1 MSSFDE
7 IDGEDLE
14 DVGITVNRSDG
25 DISEEVEC
33 TNTERHDDYDALNL
47 FRLLSKSIGTKVGQR
62 FGRHIDV
69 SVDIGEGK
77 RIHYTLIIYLSGIS
91 KLYTVCEKVNP
102 NLERSSKALENA
114 FWLLSQK
121 LAEED

>member
-47 FRLLSKSIGTKVGQR
+47 FRLLSKSIDDHVLAYVMGIWTHLVAE
-62 FGRHIDV
+62 IDDAY
-69 SVDIGEGK
+69 SK
-77 RIHYTLIIYLSGIS
+77 IS